1 MNESEKE
8 RALDAVADR
17 TPVDWDALEREAGT
31 AVDRDWVKWV
41 RVLEG
46 VAGLQEAE
54 GGNTS
59 PEALSA
65 TLPPASEDVGTAEAS
80 TSWGKYLL
88 VQRVGEG
95 GFGSVYRAWD
105 PDLQLEVAIKI
116 LHRRVSDA
124 RLKQALLQEGRALA
138 RIKHENVVRVLGVES
153 QEDQI
158 ALRMEFVHGETLEHV
173 LRRQGTL
180 NAREAALVGADVCR
194 ALAAVHLEGFVH
206 RDVKARNVMREK
218 AGRIVL
224 MDFGAG
230 RQAEDL
236 KVPGKIPNV
245 GTPLYMAPE
254 VMAGEP
260 ATPASDVYGTGVLLY
275 YLVTGKYPVEGA
287 TPEEI
292 RLAHMAGRR
301 VSITDRRPNISIEF
315 AQVVERALA
324 PDVTRRYATAGALLE
339 ALATIFGTLKEPHE
353 KTVKDRART
362 VAVAIASL
370 ALGALVFT
378 GFGAITSIQFNNFL
392 GRTEFA
398 NEGVFDF
405 FVWGLRSSLAPAAVL
420 LQNIVILAVVA
431 VMRRLAVGLFPAVAA
446 FETRMLDGIKA
457 RAKKLRIDDVQVLAA
472 VLLLVSMASLV
483 VAWRYFGP
491 IYDTLF
497 AAMSNEDA
505 SSLAVL
511 SPEFSEYRSLYRK
524 TFVGVS
530 NFTVLAWYIVNRW
543 TPKRSPLDWAVTLG
557 AGAIVLLSLISLQ
570 LPYRIFLHSNFE
582 TAQWRGQQC
591 YDLGEADA
599 GILIS
604 CPGMQ
609 PPRNRVISRSDPDFK
624 LSGVRES
631 LFARFQELQGSAQK

>member
-1 MNESEKE
+1 
-8 RALDAVADR
+8 
-17 TPVDWDALEREAGT
+17 
-31 AVDRDWVKWV
+31 
-41 RVLEG
+41 
-46 VAGLQEAE
+46 
-54 GGNTS
+54 
-59 PEALSA
+59 
-65 TLPPASEDVGTAEAS
+65 
-80 TSWGKYLL
+80 
-88 VQRVGEG
+88 
-95 GFGSVYRAWD
+95 
-105 PDLQLEVAIKI
+105 
-116 LHRRVSDA
+116 
-124 RLKQALLQEGRALA
+124 
-138 RIKHENVVRVLGVES
+138 
-153 QEDQI
+153 
-158 ALRMEFVHGETLEHV
+158 
-173 LRRQGTL
+173 
-180 NAREAALVGADVCR
+180 
-194 ALAAVHLEGFVH
+194 
-206 RDVKARNVMREK
+206 
-218 AGRIVL
+218 
-224 MDFGAG
+224 
-230 RQAEDL
+230 
-236 KVPGKIPNV
+236 
-245 GTPLYMAPE
+245 
-254 VMAGEP
+254 
-260 ATPASDVYGTGVLLY
+260 
-275 YLVTGKYPVEGA
+275 
-287 TPEEI
+287 
-292 RLAHMAGRR
+292 
-301 VSITDRRPNISIEF
+301 
-315 AQVVERALA
+315 
-324 PDVTRRYATAGALLE
+324 
-339 ALATIFGTLKEPHE
+339 
-353 KTVKDRART
+353 
-362 VAVAIASL
+362 
-370 ALGALVFT
+370 
-378 GFGAITSIQFNNFL
+378 
-392 GRTEFA
+392 
-398 NEGVFDF
+398 
-405 FVWGLRSSLAPAAVL
+405 VL